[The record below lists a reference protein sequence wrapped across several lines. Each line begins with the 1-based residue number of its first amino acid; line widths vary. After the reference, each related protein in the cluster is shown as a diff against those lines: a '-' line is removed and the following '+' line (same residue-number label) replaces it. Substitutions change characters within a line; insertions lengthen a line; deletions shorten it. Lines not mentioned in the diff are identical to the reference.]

1 MTKMKLALGTSCLAA
16 AVGVWAAPQ
25 PVHPG
30 QAMLAGASSGAT
42 LRRPQSLC
50 MPAPGGSESTVYC
63 VVLRKREDEPHASA
77 TSETSVYTTTSSY
90 APNPTGIPSSST
102 TQTTLSLQPTLSLT
116 NNNLEAEASSS
127 SSSNGGPSNDQLRT
141 IGIVGG
147 FLAGIALVAV
157 IGIILILIRN
167 QRRARSSTTSGSTRT
182 RSRTHSRA
190 QQPPPFLTQ
199 ETSESTFPITRPPL
213 RIYTGH
219 RAPPAPTTVSR
230 DMTTATAGHHG
241 DLLQFPVSSGQ
252 GSASSRSTSFAHSDG
267 GSGTPRRPPQLPSL
281 GLSQAR
287 PFLRSVTSAFSF
299 HASAGHSSPIAQE
312 HTDTSGTHAT
322 TASISGSRT
331 VATTEDTTRTAPVE
345 APSEH
350 SVKPSSQ

>member
-1 MTKMKLALGTSCLAA
+1 MKLALSTSWLTA
-16 AVGVWAAPQ
+16 AVGAWAAPQ
-25 PVHPG
+25 PVHLG
-30 QAMLAGASSGAT
+30 QAMLAGASSSEPT
-42 LRRPQSLC
+42 LRRPNGLC
-50 MPAPGGSESTVYC
+50 RPAAEGSEPSAYC
-63 VVLRKREDEPHASA
+63 LRLRKREDEPL
-77 TSETSVYTTTSSY
+77 TSITSVYTTTSSY
-90 APNPTGIPSSST
+90 ASNPTKIPSSST
-102 TQTTLSLQPTLSLT
+102 TSSLQPTSSST
-116 NNNLEAEASSS
+116 NNNPEANAS

-147 FLAGIALVAV
+147 FLAGIALLAI
-157 IGIILILIRN
+157 IGVVLLLVRN
-167 QRRARSSTTSGSTRT
+167 QRRARSSTASGSTQS

-199 ETSESTFPITRPPL
+199 ETSESTFPINRPSL

-230 DMTTATAGHHG
+230 DVTTATAGHHG
-241 DLLQFPVSSGQ
+241 DMLQFPVSSGQ

-287 PFLRSVTSAFSF
+287 PFLRSVASAFSY
-299 HASAGHSSPIAQE
+299 HASAGHSSIAQE
-312 HTDTSGTHAT
+312 PTDTSATHGT
-322 TASISGSRT
+322 TASVTGSRT
-331 VATTEDTTRTAPVE
+331 LATTEDTARTAPVE
-345 APSEH
+345 DPSEH